1 MIFGPKEIMLKDNRE
16 CILRSPSVLDAGDLI
31 EYLKIVSAETDYMIR
46 YPEEVT
52 MSDDEEREFL
62 AGMLKEKRKVMI
74 SAILEGKI
82 VGNACIT
89 YIDNK
94 IKLRHR
100 AEFGIAIL
108 KEAWNLGIGSAI
120 LKEMINLARE
130 MDYERIELE
139 VDESNAQGI
148 ALYHKMGFT
157 EYGKREHAFRMKDGS
172 YRSEILMQKDLRVK
186 E

>member
-1 MIFGPKEIMLKDNRE
+1 MIFGPKEIALKDNRE

-52 MSDDEEREFL
+52 MPEEEEREFL
-62 AGMLKEKRKVMI
+62 AGVLKDKRKVMI
-74 SAILEGKI
+74 TAVLDGKI
-82 VGNACIT
+82 VGNASIT
-89 YIDNK
+89 YIDDK

-120 LKEMINLARE
+120 LKEMIDLARE

-139 VDESNAQGI
+139 VDDTNTRGI
-148 ALYHKMGFT
+148 ALYQKMGFI
-157 EYGKREHAFRMKDGS
+157 EYGKREHAFRLKDGS
-172 YRSEILMQKDLRVK
+172 YRSEILMQKDLLAK